1 MPGEEI
7 LVVDGASGGSEV
19 FDVVIVGAG
28 PAGLSAALHA
38 HQNGLKALLLEKAD
52 HLADTI
58 YCYQKGKFVMAEP
71 SVIPLR
77 GGLGFKADK
86 REGLLST
93 WEAAARNLN
102 VIFNAP
108 VASIQ
113 QKDSVF
119 EVQTDARTYSARR
132 VVIAIG
138 NQGNPRKMGV
148 AGDELPHVLPR
159 LIDPAAY
166 ANQDIVVV
174 GGGDS
179 AIEIAV
185 ALAANNR
192 VTMAVRSPEFIRVKG
207 SLERQALELAQ
218 KKQMTIHFSAA
229 VAQVD
234 REYIDLT
241 LPQSTLRVRADVVI
255 VKIGTIPPRDF
266 LERCGVP
273 FPSKDRSAVP
283 TVSAVYETQASG
295 LFLIGAVNG
304 KELIKHAIN
313 QGYEVIEHLCLRP
326 VEAADE
332 ALLRAKLGRMNI
344 SVIDQIRALRPLAPI
359 LKAGSDEQIRE
370 LLFDSTFRRAA
381 KGDVLFRQDDFSN
394 SFHMLLEGEVEFI
407 VKPDR
412 GAARVVGTQ
421 GGGEFFGEM
430 SLISGR
436 RRSATARVRRA
447 AWVWEVDRK
456 AMLKFF
462 YTTPAAKERLDQTF
476 LVHALQSHLS
486 ANISPADLAD
496 LAAKSKVLAFGKGK
510 VIVREGDAGDAFYF
524 LRSGKAKVSQKR
536 GSGEVVLTYLKP
548 GEYFGEMA
556 LIGKVPKPR
565 MASVVAI
572 DPVEVVQL
580 LKDDFLN
587 FLAAHPEL
595 RERMEEA
602 VAERER
608 RNIEAN
614 LDVSR
619 QALSEFV
626 TAEEVVVADNV
637 LIIDENR
644 CVDCDYCVKAC
655 ESVHPDGQTRIKRVG
670 IKFVNV
676 LVPNS
681 CRHCEN
687 PGCMTDC
694 PPGDAIRRDP
704 NGEVYINAD
713 RCIGCGNCAQNCPY
727 ENIFMVHPEPTFS
740 LTRWIGNL
748 VGAAPAAEKTLAIKC
763 DLCRDI
769 HGGPACVR
777 SCPTGAVVRLKPDEY
792 FERIRRATEDS

>member
-1 MPGEEI
+1 
-7 LVVDGASGGSEV
+7 VVDGANAGSEV

-28 PAGLSAALHA
+28 PAGLSAALQA
-38 HQNGLKALLLEKAD
+38 RLNGLKSRLLEKTD

-71 SVIPLR
+71 TVIPLR
-77 GGLGFKADK
+77 GALGFKADK
-86 REGLLST
+86 REGLLAT
-93 WEAAARNLN
+93 WEDAAKNID
-102 VIFNAP
+102 VVFNAAV
-108 VASIQ
+108 VAVRP
-113 QKDSVF
+113 KDSGF
-119 EVQTDARTYSARR
+119 EVQTDTQTYSAKR

-148 AGDELPHVLPR
+148 PGEDLPHVLTR
-159 LIDPAAY
+159 LIDPDAY
-166 ANQDIVVV
+166 TNQDIVVV

-185 ALAANNR
+185 ALATNNR
-192 VTMAVRSPEFIRVKG
+192 VTMAVRSPEFIRVKR
-207 SLERQALELAQ
+207 SLEHQALELAQ
-218 KKQMTIHFSAA
+218 KKRMTIHFSAV
-229 VAQVD
+229 VAQID
-234 REYIDLT
+234 RESVDLT

-255 VKIGTIPPRDF
+255 VKIGTVPPRDF
-266 LERCGVP
+266 LERCGIP

-283 TVSAVYETQASG
+283 TVSAVYETQVPG

-313 QGYEVIEHLCLRP
+313 QGYEVIEHLCGRP

-332 ALLRAKLGRMNI
+332 ALLRKKLGVTTI
-344 SVIDQIRALRPLAPI
+344 SVVDQIRAFRPLAPI
-359 LKAGSDEQIRE
+359 LNAGSDEQIRE
-370 LLFDSTFRRAA
+370 LLFDSTFRRVAA
-381 KGDVLFRQDDFSN
+381 GEVVFRQNDFSN
-394 SFHMLLEGEVEFI
+394 SFFMLLEGEVEFL

-412 GAARVVGTQ
+412 GAARIVGAA

-447 AWVWEVDRK
+447 AWLWEVDRK

-462 YTTPAAKERLDQTF
+462 YTTPAAKERLDRTF
-476 LVHALQSHLS
+476 FVHALQSHLFT
-486 ANISPADLAD
+486 NISRADLAD
-496 LAAKSKVLAFGKGK
+496 LAAQSKVLSFGKGK
-510 VIVREGDAGDAFYF
+510 AIVREGDAGDAFYF

-536 GSGEVVLTYLKP
+536 GSGEVVLTYLQP

-556 LIGKVPKPR
+556 LIGKTPQPR

-580 LKDDFLN
+580 LKDDFLA
-587 FLAAHPEL
+587 FLAAHPEW
-595 RERMEEA
+595 RQRMEEA
-602 VAERER
+602 VAQRER
-608 RNIEAN
+608 RNIESR
-614 LDVSR
+614 LDTTR
-619 QALSEFV
+619 HALSEFV
-626 TAEEVVVADNV
+626 TSKEVVVADNV

-644 CVDCDYCVKAC
+644 CIDCDYCVKAC

-694 PPGDAIRRDP
+694 PPGDAIRRNP

-727 ENIFMVHPEPTFS
+727 ENIFMVHPKPTFS

-748 VGAAPAAEKTLAIKC
+748 VGTTAPTTEKTLAIKC
-763 DLCRDI
+763 DLCRGI
-769 HGGPACVR
+769 RGGPACVR
-777 SCPTGAVVRLKPDEY
+777 SCPTGAVVRLTPDEY
-792 FERIRRATEDS
+792 FERIRQVTQND